1 MLMYDLWRESTT
13 SSFFSEY
20 LGKIDVRD
28 PIERTR
34 FLKNNPVSM
43 RFCICMY
50 SGKREYCISTDL
62 VSLILILYVKD
73 RDMAFNKFRFFLAKY
88 VLNVLYVLKMNNK
101 NARSN
106 RFS

>member
-1 MLMYDLWRESTT
+1 MLMYDLWRDSTA

-34 FLKNNPVSM
+34 FLKNNPVSV
-43 RFCICMY
+43 RFCMY
-50 SGKREYCISTDL
+50 SWKWEYCISTDL

-73 RDMAFNKFRFFLAKY
+73 RDMVFNQFRFFFAKY
-88 VLNVLYVLKMNNK
+88 DL
-101 NARSN
+101 R
-106 RFS
+106 

>member
-1 MLMYDLWRESTT
+1 MLMYDLWHESTA

-50 SGKREYCISTDL
+50 SGKWEYCISTDL

-73 RDMAFNKFRFFLAKY
+73 RDMAFNQFRFFFAKY

-101 NARSN
+101 KCT
-106 RFS
+106 